1 MPLLPCERSSMATA
15 ASPACPL
22 FEVHP
27 EPELYADMVGIGVIF
42 PVGEEVVGGDGH
54 EEIRINGEVVPDKPL
69 EPTWVRKIRAALSS
83 PRLVSTDGQESLA
96 VGTVAHLMPHD
107 RQEKTTDRRR
117 GSSPRYADVH
127 THKDIVNPE
136 MV

>member
-1 MPLLPCERSSMATA
+1 MTYYRVHCPNIMLVFPRSIGTSIHSKKPNKNNGNSAGTTCTETQYTNERR
-15 ASPACPL
+15 
-22 FEVHP
+22 
-27 EPELYADMVGIGVIF
+27 
-42 PVGEEVVGGDGH
+42 VGG
-54 EEIRINGEVVPDKPL
+54 
-69 EPTWVRKIRAALSS
+69 W
-83 PRLVSTDGQESLA
+83 PRSFCTTDGRESLA

-107 RQEKTTDRRR
+107 RQETTTDRRR